1 MPQLDRYL
9 VFSEIFWFV
18 VLFTLVYLLTY
29 GLLVLLAQGLRLRA
43 ALESHH
49 LLEALHLKT
58 ERAGLL
64 SLASRAVEYRTL
76 EIPRLERWVHGFRTL
91 LARVPGSQL
100 AGNVQSA
107 KVTAPGSTLPLV
119 AGQLAH
125 LCGGVDEEQANQGSG
140 YLG

>member
-18 VLFTLVYLLTY
+18 VLFTLVYFLTY

-49 LLEALHLKT
+49 LLEALQLKT
-58 ERAGLL
+58 ERAGLV
-64 SLASRAVEYRTL
+64 SLVSRAVEYRTL
-76 EIPRLERWVHGFRTL
+76 EIPRLEHWIRGFRTL
-91 LARVPGSQL
+91 LTRVPGSYL
-100 AGNVQSA
+100 AGNTEPKASA
-107 KVTAPGSTLPLV
+107 LGSNLPLV

-125 LCGGVDEEQANQGSG
+125 LCGGVDEDVQGSG
-140 YLG
+140 YSN